1 MTEFLTTRLRLRPRC
16 HSDLEDCLAMDRDP
30 LVTRFVAGPW
40 GEPDAHRAFV
50 LERMSHPY
58 PPGMGY
64 WTILDRKAAEGEAFL
79 GWILLLPVE
88 SEENAAEIGWRLAR
102 QCWGRGIAPEA
113 ALPVLRY
120 ALETLK
126 VSTVVAEIHP
136 QNAASIA
143 VAEKIGLRFVGQ
155 TMADGAPAKSYRLS
169 SN

>member
-1 MTEFLTTRLRLRPRC
+1 MTEFLTTRLFLRPRRIA
-16 HSDLEDCLAMDRDP
+16 DLEDCLAMDRDP

-64 WTILDRKAAEGEAFL
+64 WTILDRNAAEGANFL

-88 SEENAAEIGWRLAR
+88 GEENAAEIGWRLKR
-102 QCWGRGIAPEA
+102 ECWGRGMAPEA
-113 ALPVLRY
+113 ALPVLRH
-120 ALETLK
+120 AFETLK
-126 VSTVVAEIHP
+126 VSAVVADIHP
-136 QNAASIA
+136 QNAASIK
-143 VAEKIGLRFVGQ
+143 VAEKIGLRFAGE
-155 TMADGAPAKSYRLS
+155 TMADDAPAKSYRLA